1 MTDFQMVGLV
11 LICFSTMLSIFKYL
25 DHLKSTRSWTYLFS
39 GFVRIGRGE
48 YQLPKVDTEVIVII
62 QSESTGRFRYDLA
75 SMDGLG
81 KWNFS
86 KNRGK
91 SFNRDKELIVA
102 WAPLEEP
109 FDGEYP

>member
-1 MTDFQMVGLV
+1 MTDYQVVGV
-11 LICFSTMLSIFKYL
+11 GILSIAIVLSVFRYAAL
-25 DHLKSTRSWTYLFS
+25 LRSVSSWTYLFS

-48 YQLPKVDTEVIVII
+48 YQLPKVDTEVIIII

-75 SMDGLG
+75 SMDGFG

-91 SFNRDKELIVA
+91 SFNRDNEIIIA

>member
-1 MTDFQMVGLV
+1 MTDCQVMGLV
-11 LICFSTMLSIFKYL
+11 VASFVITLSIFKYL
-25 DHLKSTRSWTYLFS
+25 EFLSKTKSWTYLFS